1 MITVSLKEF
10 IKTGMFG
17 PITIGSSRDEAI
29 KAFGVADHIV
39 DFGETQSI
47 QPGAYYE
54 FFCWT
59 DTGLINGIQ
68 NDHLQAESIKHAELI
83 FHIDQYWELDPWFL
97 KANANVT
104 FGEVCQLLKSE
115 SIAYVIEPIYPGC
128 EEEVIRIIESNVKI
142 DFCNEYRTPQTNK
155 YGELIG
161 WNEFYETDQNKFVLN
176 GIRLFDLS

>member
-97 KANANVT
+97 KAMPM
-104 FGEVCQLLKSE
+104 LLLVRYAS
-115 SIAYVIEPIYPGC
+115 Y
-128 EEEVIRIIESNVKI
+128 
-142 DFCNEYRTPQTNK
+142 
-155 YGELIG
+155 
-161 WNEFYETDQNKFVLN
+161 
-176 GIRLFDLS
+176 

>member
-17 PITIGSSRDEAI
+17 PITIGSHRDEAI
-29 KAFGVADHIV
+29 KAFGVTNHIV
-39 DFGETQSI
+39 DFDETQSI

-68 NDHLQAESIKHAELI
+68 NDHLQAESINHAELI
-83 FHIDQYWELDPWFL
+83 FYIDQYWELDPWFL

-104 FGEVCQLLKSE
+104 FAEVCHLLKSE
-115 SIAYVIEPIYPGC
+115 KHY
-128 EEEVIRIIESNVKI
+128 IR
-142 DFCNEYRTPQTNK
+142 Y
-155 YGELIG
+155 
-161 WNEFYETDQNKFVLN
+161 
-176 GIRLFDLS
+176 